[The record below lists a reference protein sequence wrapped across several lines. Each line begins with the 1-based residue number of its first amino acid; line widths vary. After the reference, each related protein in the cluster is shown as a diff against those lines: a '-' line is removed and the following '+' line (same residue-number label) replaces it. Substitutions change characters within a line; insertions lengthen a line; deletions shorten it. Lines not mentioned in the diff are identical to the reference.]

1 MIKKSWLSHIVS
13 RKRLLYND
21 SVRLRFQN
29 LRGDYLMK
37 QIKSISLLRLVKLCQ
52 LVLLI
57 LSAYLSAAHFGMLI
71 SSLPLILCFLLEL
84 FVPRDYKW
92 GFAGR
97 KNVFLT
103 NVSPHIE
110 NTVLLVL
117 VVLLSALAVSFTF

>member
-29 LRGDYLMK
+29 LRGYLMK

-52 LVLLI
+52 LILLI
-57 LSAYLSAAHFGMLI
+57 LSAYLAAAHFGMLI

-84 FVPRDYKW
+84 FVPSDYKW

-110 NTVLLVL
+110 NTILLVL

>member
-29 LRGDYLMK
+29 LRGYLMK

-52 LVLLI
+52 LMLLI
-57 LSAYLSAAHFGMLI
+57 LSAYLAAAHFGMLI

-84 FVPRDYKW
+84 FVP
-92 GFAGR
+92 GR

-110 NTVLLVL
+110 NTILLVL
-117 VVLLSALAVSFTF
+117 VVLLSALAVSFIF